1 MSSSARK
8 PNHPESHLIERDIA
22 GRPART
28 WDGFVRIAG
37 DQHGVCV
44 PGTWHLDLPG
54 AARPMTAGA
63 RSVRPLQAADDV
75 SAGAW
80 HEHLLRFV
88 RLQHPRMQ
96 LRVVRADTDGWQQ
109 IELSAPTVPLSV
121 VQLDRQGMARLLG
134 ADARLTMTADTRSGR

>member
-1 MSSSARK
+1 
-8 PNHPESHLIERDIA
+8 
-22 GRPART
+22 
-28 WDGFVRIAG
+28 
-37 DQHGVCV
+37 
-44 PGTWHLDLPG
+44 
-54 AARPMTAGA
+54 MTAGA
-63 RSVRPLQAADDV
+63 RSARPLPVADDV
-75 SAGAW
+75 SAEAW

-134 ADARLTMTADTRSGR
+134 ADARLTMTADARSGR